1 MVDEK
6 ARELYVK
13 DPVPQLTIAVG
24 QLVKRVQALEDQTKF
39 LVSKH
44 FRSDKVKDYSSGPGL
59 EKNDFEFAIKHGSV
73 EDIVSAI
80 KHTTQA
86 NSVITNEFMPKVRQH
101 PNADKIIQL
110 LKDVGKGHLV
120 KGGKTHR
127 RKLKQRKHTRKQ

>member
-1 MVDEK
+1 MDEK

-24 QLVKRVQALEDQTKF
+24 QLVKRVQALEEQTKF
-39 LVSKH
+39 LILKH
-44 FRSDKVKDYSSGPGL
+44 FVSDDVKGYSNRNMY

-80 KHTTQA
+80 KNTGQA

-101 PNADKIIQL
+101 PSADKIIQL

-120 KGGKTHR
+120 KGGKTYR
-127 RKLKQRKHTRKQ
+127 RKLKGAKHTRKQ